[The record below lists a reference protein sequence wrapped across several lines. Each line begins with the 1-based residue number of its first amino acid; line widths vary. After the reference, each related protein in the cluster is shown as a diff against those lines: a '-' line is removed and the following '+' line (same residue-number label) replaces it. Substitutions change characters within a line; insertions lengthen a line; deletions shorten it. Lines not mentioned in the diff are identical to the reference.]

1 MRAGQLVGP
10 LLALAV
16 IGAAGAGSSPA
27 EPQPSVE
34 QERIDSLLAWRRA
47 GFPLCADGTTNCEM
61 FEVALVELIARPEV
75 WNNRRVAVRGHLHLE
90 FEGNALYVSN
100 APRRYSEA
108 VWFDTRGVSPELQRH
123 FNDRDV
129 RVIGTFR
136 AGRRGHMGLF
146 AGTLEQI
153 GRVH

>member
-1 MRAGQLVGP
+1 MSVRQLLGP
-10 LLALAV
+10 LLALVV
-16 IGAAGAGSSPA
+16 IVAAAASSPLRV
-27 EPQPSVE
+27 PQSVE
-34 QERIDSLLAWRRA
+34 QERIDSLLTWRRA
-47 GFPLCADGTTNCEM
+47 GFPLCADGSANCEM
-61 FEVALVELIARPEV
+61 FEVALTELITRPEV

-90 FEGNALYVSN
+90 FEGNALYASN

-108 VWFDTRGVSPELQRH
+108 VWFDTRGVSEDLQREL
-123 FNDRDV
+123 NNRDV

-136 AGRRGHMGLF
+136 AAKRGHMGLF